1 MLRQYIELFP
11 ESGLAIVLKAYL
23 DSELSPFTPKFEE
36 NSQDDPKLSEDV
48 PQNETPDD
56 TEEEETLADRILGA
70 MMVSLPKHILNIPMS
85 DIIQEGVQKSPNSVL
100 SHRLLA
106 EYYVF
111 LEEFDDAVEIG
122 RKGQKLVTAE
132 SIRTGLALQR

>member
-1 MLRQYIELFP
+1 MPNI
-11 ESGLAIVLKAYL
+11 SG
-23 DSELSPFTPKFEE
+23 
-36 NSQDDPKLSEDV
+36 
-48 PQNETPDD
+48 
-56 TEEEETLADRILGA
+56 
-70 MMVSLPKHILNIPMS
+70 S

-111 LEEFDDAVEIG
+111 LEEFDGAVEIG